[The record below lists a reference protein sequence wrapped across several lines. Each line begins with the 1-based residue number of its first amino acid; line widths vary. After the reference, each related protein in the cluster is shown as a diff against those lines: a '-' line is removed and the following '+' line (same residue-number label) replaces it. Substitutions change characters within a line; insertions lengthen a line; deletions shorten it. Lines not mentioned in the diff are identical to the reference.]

1 MTIRDVLTQAEGN
14 IGAVPN
20 IPTPVKSYNLND
32 LRENDEFNT
41 VTERFLKSLGEGE
54 NADDLFEYFR
64 GADFNLK
71 DGFDVYRQS
80 KQFTN
85 QQKQDYL
92 YLRNKF
98 DNAEVGGLWEWVKT
112 SADVGSE
119 MLSDPTIIASALLV
133 PWTGGTSAAARIAAG
148 KATQLGLKKL
158 ASKEIA
164 EGIAKGVA
172 KLPGQKLKSP
182 LTKVQTSAILGAEGS
197 LYGGTYDYIGQ
208 QTQIETDQREKYDP
222 SQTAKVAAI
231 TGTIGAAIPPI
242 GRYAAKK
249 IKKIP
254 EFNRSLQE
262 RRLERID
269 NAENYKADTIDLITD
284 KVNKALFFIQKPT
297 SRFIVKAKR
306 SETLSKI
313 IKMFRYDAEQGLVAG
328 KLGTQK
334 RLDFSYSENLYE
346 LLGLRTDR
354 LTEILKPLK
363 SRGSVQ
369 VPSLGSRDSFFKIP
383 FTKGKEKFKQS
394 FFHRFRVDPELN
406 DQLVY
411 YLRSGETSRDG
422 VKFNSKVITAGKKIR
437 KLLNDIHTH
446 AEKVGLKPGRVE
458 NFFPRKWLISM
469 LEADP
474 KQFRKA
480 LIQKEGLSETE
491 ADSLIKRLL
500 SPEEAEAR
508 SSINIASRTASLKAP
523 RKLTKL
529 DDFELSKY
537 LDNDVENVLSDYLH
551 STSSLIVRKE
561 MFGETFGEFKKRY
574 INKIQKELGQN
585 RLTKGELKHLENLYL
600 FTTGQKG
607 FIHNKLGRAVSDTF
621 TVMNQLSLLPLAT
634 ITSFSEIGVPIVRG
648 GKVDSK
654 SVMSLRDS
662 FVTVSKDWWN
672 NIVKKDIDVRS
683 ASLKEL
689 NALNRA
695 MTIARE
701 DRAMA
706 IFGQAHGHRGTK
718 LQNHFFKLNFLHHWT
733 KFVQLTS
740 YEVGKTKI
748 YTNLSTLANPKGA
761 SKKTLKRLTDELNE
775 LGVDVDKGIKWINNG
790 AKSSS
795 AFYKN
800 NVTKSAARYV
810 DEVIMNPTQAAAQKP
825 LMHQSPYTKWAFGLL
840 GFPTAFSN
848 TVLRNAARDLT
859 KDARNLSA
867 HSSVNAL
874 TGTSVMILSAVA
886 GNTLRTGGENFRE
899 VAKGEKDIVGSVK
912 LRDKENTSI
921 LYDAV
926 IRAGIFGPFEYGERI
941 DDTNKFKNKILAS
954 ITTLTGPATS
964 DIISFIVQGR
974 ITETAFNNLPL
985 ATLLQKLHPEK
996 YKEVQKYFREIDKET
1011 FGSDPYKAPAV
1022 PFSIGG
1028 EVVGQRQRNFKGGE
1042 ISEDYPVTDVAKNPA
1057 DRDLDNLP
1065 LSFNEVA
1072 SNEPINPFTGE
1083 PYTALYYNGGAVRK
1097 QYNEGGLN
1105 LFKNIAK
1112 RIKESVPA
1120 SARLYF
1126 DKVIK
1131 QDKNPISKKDFT
1143 EKEYNEIKQHVRN
1156 TLKDDLKANRVKF
1169 NNKGELEFR
1178 RKTKE
1183 GDIATKPVIS
1193 GYTKYGDGRVPSF
1206 TNVFGDASYSLTK
1219 DSYKNSKVSINDVY
1233 DFNHEY
1239 GGGYNPDWGERPG
1252 FLNQRNRKTYTE
1264 LAKYVN
1270 PLEVIQGNFRSL
1282 RPLAERYGAFQL
1294 PDEETAVML
1303 QEKYSPVNVKVD
1315 VPISEM
1321 FTEEEWKDL
1330 TLNNM
1335 ERLGFATGSIGYK
1348 DPNYEVPRAIRNN
1361 NPYNLIYGPS
1371 IGVNEIMWD
1380 GKLEHDPNIENT
1392 FERFETPL
1400 MGMRAGLVNTLTHY
1414 QKYGRNTIRSL
1425 ISAHAPQRGDIKE
1438 YKGKDENPTESFI
1451 SFVADKMGVSDTD
1464 VLNLHNRE
1472 TLRAYN
1478 NALIEFEGF
1487 TNADE
1492 ALVNEA
1498 LDLAYSYKNISST

>member
-14 IGAVPN
+14 IGVTPN

-164 EGIAKGVA
+164 KGIAKGVA

-182 LTKVQTSAILGAEGS
+182 LTKVQTSAILGAEGL

-269 NAENYKADTIDLITD
+269 NAENYKADAIDLITD

-306 SETLSKI
+306 SPILSKI

-411 YLRSGETSRDG
+411 YLRSGETSRNG

-446 AEKVGLKPGRVE
+446 AEKVGLKPGRVG

-508 SSINIASRTASLKAP
+508 SSVNIASSTASLKAP

-561 MFGETFGEFKKRY
+561 MFGETFEEFKKRY

-672 NIVKKDIDVRS
+672 DIVKKDIDVRNV
-683 ASLKEL
+683 SLREL
-689 NALNRA
+689 NALSRA

-810 DEVIMNPTQAAAQKP
+810 DEVIMNPTQASALKP
-825 LMHQSPYTKWAFGLL
+825 LMHHSPYTKWAFGLL

-848 TVLRNAARDLT
+848 TILRNAARDLT

-874 TGTSVMILSAVA
+874 TGASVMILSAVA
-886 GNTLRTGGENFRE
+886 GNTLRTGGKNFRE
-899 VAKGEKDIVGSVK
+899 VAKGEKNIVGSVK

-1011 FGSDPYKAPAV
+1011 FGSDPYTAPAV

-1028 EVVGQRQRNFKGGE
+1028 EVVDQRQRNFKGSE

-1097 QYNEGGLN
+1097 QYNDGG
-1105 LFKNIAK
+1105 
-1112 RIKESVPA
+1112 S
-1120 SARLYF
+1120 
-1126 DKVIK
+1126 D
-1131 QDKNPISKKDFT
+1131 
-1143 EKEYNEIKQHVRN
+1143 
-1156 TLKDDLKANRVKF
+1156 
-1169 NNKGELEFR
+1169 
-1178 RKTKE
+1178 RK
-1183 GDIATKPVIS
+1183 
-1193 GYTKYGDGRVPSF
+1193 
-1206 TNVFGDASYSLTK
+1206 
-1219 DSYKNSKVSINDVY
+1219 KVSD
-1233 DFNHEY
+1233 
-1239 GGGYNPDWGERPG
+1239 
-1252 FLNQRNRKTYTE
+1252 
-1264 LAKYVN
+1264 
-1270 PLEVIQGNFRSL
+1270 
-1282 RPLAERYGAFQL
+1282 
-1294 PDEETAVML
+1294 
-1303 QEKYSPVNVKVD
+1303 
-1315 VPISEM
+1315 
-1321 FTEEEWKDL
+1321 
-1330 TLNNM
+1330 M
-1335 ERLGFATGSIGYK
+1335 ERLGFDK
-1348 DPNYEVPRAIRNN
+1348 VEEEEVPTT
-1361 NPYNLIYGPS
+1361 
-1371 IGVNEIMWD
+1371 ET
-1380 GKLEHDPNIENT
+1380 IET
-1392 FERFETPL
+1392 PTSTPL
-1400 MGMRAGLVNTLTHY
+1400 MTDKQVEDDSLRPDGTKKDPTGFLGPIENNVTGGIMSEVSMGIGPKDNQKLIPLLVPTLTEEEIEILQNMELEGNVANIPQSIKDKAIQHAQEREEQGLSPFYGSDDVLAPIETVITKDERYNNVKEDYGKEWWGGNITEDMFNHTGDKTLKEHGFGVGDKLDKRDNTSFPEIKVEFVNTIYNAAINLGYSHQYSLLMAGQAAKESAWGARAGGNAFGIKFSEAAKEAGYKPITITTHEVIDGVREKKEEIFVDLTGHSIKDNILY
-1414 QKYGRNTIRSL
+1414 YNSL
-1425 ISAHAPQRGDIKE
+1425 IEKRFPDVRKFSDQGKLKE
-1438 YKGKDENPTESFI
+1438 AVQSLKHVSEGGNRTQTFTE
-1451 SFVADKMGVSDTD
+1451 ADGSETPDQYATDPDYVESLLDTID
-1464 VLNLHNRE
+1464 GARRRIGL
-1472 TLRAYN
+1472 
-1478 NALIEFEGF
+1478 
-1487 TNADE
+1487 
-1492 ALVNEA
+1492 
-1498 LDLAYSYKNISST
+1498 K

>member
-80 KQFTN
+80 KKFTD

-254 EFNRSLQE
+254 EFNRSLQQ

-269 NAENYKADTIDLITD
+269 NAENYKADVIDSITD
-284 KVNKALFFIQKPT
+284 NVNKALFFIQKPT

-334 RLDFSYSENLYE
+334 RLDFSYGENLYE
-346 LLGLRTDR
+346 LIGLRTDR
-354 LTEILKPLK
+354 LFEILKPLK
-363 SRGSVQ
+363 SRGSVE
-369 VPSLGSRDSFFKIP
+369 VPTLGSRDSFFKIP

-491 ADSLIKRLL
+491 ADDLIKRLL

-551 STSSLIVRKE
+551 STSALIVRKE
-561 MFGETFGEFKKRY
+561 MFGETFEEFKKRY
-574 INKIQKELGQN
+574 INKIQKELGKN

-654 SVMSLRDS
+654 SIVSLRDS

-672 NIVKKDIDVRS
+672 NIVKKDIDIRS

-1097 QYNEGGLN
+1097 QYNEGGSDDKKALKPN
-1105 LFKNIAK
+1105 YLYNNMGNIEARYDSWAGRIEDVYYKKGREEGYGGFDSRIAGIRAPLRDFNTKLERYKDTEDPEAHAVLEYLGGGREGTLEEKMVIAK
-1112 RIKESVPA
+1112 KEN
-1120 SARLYF
+1120 
-1126 DKVIK
+1126 
-1131 QDKNPISKKDFT
+1131 KNPEQYIADLK
-1143 EKEYNEIKQHVRN
+1143 YLRN
-1156 TLKDDLKANRVKF
+1156 TLGPDRGIIHAVAMNEQTPEGLAYFLESEEDINKAI
-1169 NNKGELEFR
+1169 E
-1178 RKTKE
+1178 T
-1183 GDIATKPVIS
+1183 
-1193 GYTKYGDGRVPSF
+1193 
-1206 TNVFGDASYSLTK
+1206 
-1219 DSYKNSKVSINDVY
+1219 
-1233 DFNHEY
+1233 
-1239 GGGYNPDWGERPG
+1239 
-1252 FLNQRNRKTYTE
+1252 
-1264 LAKYVN
+1264 AKYDY
-1270 PLEVIQGNFRSL
+1270 PTGTTTAQMIEDLET
-1282 RPLAERYGAFQL
+1282 GAYRTQ
-1294 PDEETAVML
+1294 T
-1303 QEKYSPVNVKVD
+1303 Q
-1315 VPISEM
+1315 
-1321 FTEEEWKDL
+1321 
-1330 TLNNM
+1330 
-1335 ERLGFATGSIGYK
+1335 
-1348 DPNYEVPRAIRNN
+1348 
-1361 NPYNLIYGPS
+1361 
-1371 IGVNEIMWD
+1371 
-1380 GKLEHDPNIENT
+1380 
-1392 FERFETPL
+1392 
-1400 MGMRAGLVNTLTHY
+1400 
-1414 QKYGRNTIRSL
+1414 
-1425 ISAHAPQRGDIKE
+1425 
-1438 YKGKDENPTESFI
+1438 
-1451 SFVADKMGVSDTD
+1451 
-1464 VLNLHNRE
+1464 
-1472 TLRAYN
+1472 
-1478 NALIEFEGF
+1478 
-1487 TNADE
+1487 
-1492 ALVNEA
+1492 
-1498 LDLAYSYKNISST
+1498 